1 MDHMSVQNEPP
12 RSAPHRF
19 RRSSRELSAG
29 GLAVLASVLIAIA
42 QPVRAQEGLPLLRDT
57 ETENLLRD
65 YARPIFRAAGLGA
78 QNISMRLIRH
88 ESFNAF
94 VADGQNVFVN
104 SGLLSISKTPNEV
117 IGVIAHETGHIKG
130 GHLAQ
135 LRSRI
140 ARDQTKVLLINLLGI
155 GAMVAGGLSRND
167 SAREIGGAGQGVLL
181 GGNDLVMR
189 SLLGERRAQ
198 ESAADQA
205 GLQYLNATGQ
215 SGRGM
220 LETFERFAQQE
231 YVSDQHR
238 DPFVRSHPVAAD
250 RLAQLRER
258 VARSPYADK
267 KDPPELQARHDMV
280 RAKISG
286 YLDRPGIV
294 LNKYPQSDRSLP
306 ARYARAIAAN
316 CSGRC
321 LQAPAEVDQLLKEH
335 PQNPFFWELRGS
347 LSHYQGKP
355 RDAVP
360 YYRKALQLLNNQA
373 PLVEVALAQSML
385 ATEDPSLL
393 EEAINLLRR
402 AVIADKENAN
412 AYQQLSVALFRRGQQ
427 PQAMLAS
434 AKSKL
439 LLGNFKEAQ
448 VMATRARAGLP
459 TGSPEA
465 IQAEDIINFKP
476 PTTN

>member
-1 MDHMSVQNEPP
+1 MTTHRPP
-12 RSAPHRF
+12 SALANVNRA
-19 RRSSRELSAG
+19 SRAAAA
-29 GLAVLASVLIAIA
+29 AVLAFAATTSPVL
-42 QPVRAQEGLPLLRDT
+42 AQEGLPLLRDT
-57 ETENLLRD
+57 ETEGVLRD

-78 QNISMRLIRH
+78 QNISMRLVRH

-104 SGLLSISKTPNEV
+104 SGLLAISKTPNEV

-135 LRSRI
+135 LRTRI
-140 ARDQTKVLLINLLGI
+140 ARDQTKILLIQILGI
-155 GAMVAGGLSRND
+155 GAMIAGAASKNETAREVGGL
-167 SAREIGGAGQGVLL
+167 GQGTIL
-181 GGNDLVMR
+181 GGQDLVMR

-205 GLQYLNATGQ
+205 GLQYLTATGQ

-258 VARSPYADK
+258 VRQSPHVDK

-286 YLDRPGIV
+286 YLDGVGIT
-294 LNKYPQSDRSLP
+294 LNKYPASNTSLP
-306 ARYARAIAAN
+306 ARYARAIARN
-316 CSGRC
+316 CQGRC
-321 LQAPAEVDQLLKEH
+321 LQAPQEVDALLKEQ
-335 PQNPFFWELRGS
+335 PQNPYFWELRGS
-347 LSHYQGKP
+347 LNHFQGKH
-355 RDAVP
+355 RDAIP
-360 YYRKALQLLNNQA
+360 NFRKALQLLNNQA
-373 PLVEVALAQSML
+373 PLIEVALAQSLL
-385 ATEDPSLL
+385 ALNEKPALD
-393 EEAINLLRR
+393 EAVTLLRR
-402 AVIADKENAN
+402 AVINDRENAN
-412 AYQQLSVALFRRGQQ
+412 AYQQLSVGLYRQGLQ
-427 PQAMLAS
+427 PQALLAA
-434 AKSKL
+434 AKSRL

-448 VMATRARAGLP
+448 AMATRARAGLA

-476 PTTN
+476 PNVGG